1 MEYTPCRSEE
11 PLWSKGL
18 QKKKKKK
25 IKSKQEKLFIKS
37 LEIKRVY

>member
-18 QKKKKKK
+18 QKKKKK
-25 IKSKQEKLFIKS
+25 IKSKQEKLFVKG